1 MSGRSGAIPARR
13 DGPAVF
19 RDTLSAMQHLIE
31 TQQFDRNALERLFK
45 LATSLENTRDES
57 LKGKILASL
66 FYEPSTRTR
75 LSFES
80 AMMRLGGNVLSME
93 NASESSSAT
102 KGETIEDT
110 IRIVDNY
117 ADVIILRHPEAGAS
131 ERAAAVSE
139 VPVVNAGDG
148 TGQHPTQAFLDL
160 YTIQREIGRTDNFS
174 IAFVGNLKYY
184 RSARSLSYLLGK
196 YDGIKMTFVSAP
208 ELAIKDDIKSYLREH
223 NVSFEETT
231 DLASAMKSVD
241 VVYQT
246 RMQKEW
252 MSDDEYTRLKDQYV
266 ITRAMTDSMKD
277 GAILIHP
284 LPRAGEIAPEVDDSP
299 HAVYFKQAGYGVLVR
314 MALLKTIL
322 GA

>member
-1 MSGRSGAIPARR
+1 
-13 DGPAVF
+13 
-19 RDTLSAMQHLIE
+19 MQHLIE
-31 TQQFDRNALERLFK
+31 TQQFDREALSRLFE
-45 LATSLENTRDES
+45 LATELEKKRDES
-57 LKGKILASL
+57 LKGKILAAL

-93 NASESSSAT
+93 NASESSSST

-117 ADVIILRHPEAGAS
+117 ADVIILRHPEKGAS
-131 ERAAAVSE
+131 ERAAQVSE
-139 VPVVNAGDG
+139 VPIINAGDG

-160 YTIQREIGRTDNFS
+160 YTIQREIGRTDDFHV
-174 IAFVGNLKYY
+174 AFVGNLKYY
-184 RSARSLSYLLGK
+184 RSARSLAYLLSK
-196 YDGIKMTFVSAP
+196 FNNIKMTFVSAP
-208 ELAIKDDIKSYLREH
+208 ELRIKDDIKEH
-223 NVSFEETT
+223 LKEHRVVFEETDDIT
-231 DLASAMKSVD
+231 AAMATVD

-252 MSDDEYTRLKDQYV
+252 MSEDEYVRLKDQYI
-266 ITRAMTDSMKD
+266 ITRPMTDLMKR
-277 GAILIHP
+277 GSILIHP
-284 LPRAGEIAPEVDDSP
+284 LPRAGEITPEVDDSP

-322 GA
+322 SGG

>member
-1 MSGRSGAIPARR
+1 MK
-13 DGPAVF
+13 
-19 RDTLSAMQHLIE
+19 HLVE
-31 TQQFDRNALERLFK
+31 TQQFDREDLQKLFE
-45 LATSLENTRDES
+45 LASSLEGKRDES
-57 LKGKILASL
+57 LRGKILASL

-93 NASESSSAT
+93 NASESSSST

-117 ADVIILRHPEAGAS
+117 ADIIVMRHPEAGAA
-131 ERAAAVSE
+131 ERAAKVSE
-139 VPVVNAGDG
+139 VPVINGGDG

-160 YTIQREIGRTDNFS
+160 YTIQREIGRTDDFH

-184 RSARSLSYLLGK
+184 RSARSLAYLLSK
-196 YDGIKMTFVSAP
+196 YNNVKMTFVSAP
-208 ELAIKDDIKSYLREH
+208 ELSMKDDIKEH
-223 NVSFEETT
+223 LKEKGVQFAETE
-231 DLASAMKSVD
+231 DLDAAMKEAD

-252 MSDDEYTRLKDQYV
+252 MTEDEFARLSKQFT
-266 ITRAMTDSMKD
+266 ITRAMTDDMKD

-284 LPRAGEIAPEVDDSP
+284 LPRAGEIEAEVDESP
-299 HAVYFKQAGYGVLVR
+299 HAVYFKQAEYGVLVR
-314 MALLKTIL
+314 MALLKTLL
-322 GA
+322 GV

>member
-1 MSGRSGAIPARR
+1 
-13 DGPAVF
+13 
-19 RDTLSAMQHLIE
+19 MQHLIE
-31 TQQFDRNALERLFK
+31 TQQFDR
-45 LATSLENTRDES
+45 ES
-57 LKGKILASL
+57 LKKLFALATKLEGKRDVTFHGKIMASL

-80 AMMRLGGNVLSME
+80 AMYRLGGHVLSME

-117 ADVIILRHPEAGAS
+117 ADVIVLRHPEAGAA
-131 ERAAAVSE
+131 ERAAKVSD
-139 VPVVNAGDG
+139 VPVINAGDG

-160 YTIQREIGRTDNFS
+160 YTIQREIGRTDDFH

-184 RSARSLSYLLGK
+184 RSARSLAYLLGK
-196 YDGIKMTFVSAP
+196 YKNIHMTFVSAP
-208 ELAIKDDIKSYLREH
+208 ELRIKKDIKDYLKEKNVDFDETDDITA
-223 NVSFEETT
+223 V
-231 DLASAMKSVD
+231 MKKAD

-252 MSDDEYTRLKDQYV
+252 MSKEEFKRLGRQYT
-266 ITRAMTDSMKD
+266 ITRPMTDTMKK

-299 HAVYFKQAGYGVLVR
+299 HAVYFKQAGYGVLIR
-314 MALLKTIL
+314 MALLKTL
-322 GA
+322 LQ

>member
-1 MSGRSGAIPARR
+1 
-13 DGPAVF
+13 
-19 RDTLSAMQHLIE
+19 MQHLTE
-31 TQQFDRNALERLFK
+31 TQQFDRAALEKLFS
-45 LATSLENTRDES
+45 LATSLEGKRDES
-57 LKGKILASL
+57 FRGKILASL

-80 AMMRLGGNVLSME
+80 AMLRLGGNVLSME
-93 NASESSSAT
+93 NASESSSST

-131 ERAAAVSE
+131 ARAAAVSD
-139 VPVVNAGDG
+139 VPIINAGDG
-148 TGQHPTQAFLDL
+148 IGQHPTQAFLDL
-160 YTIQREIGRTDNFS
+160 YTIQREIGRTDDFH

-184 RSARSLSYLLGK
+184 RSARSLAYLLSK
-196 YDGIKMTFVSAP
+196 YNNIHMTFVSAP
-208 ELAIKDDIKSYLREH
+208 ELAMKEDIKTHLTEH
-223 NVSFEETT
+223 GVKFDEIT
-231 DLASAMKSVD
+231 DLAAAMKVAD

-252 MSDDEYTRLKDQYV
+252 LSDDEYARLKDQFI
-266 ITRAMTDSMKD
+266 ITRPMTDEMKA
-277 GAILIHP
+277 GSILIHP
-284 LPRAGEIAPEVDDSP
+284 LPRAGEIELAVDDSP

>member
-1 MSGRSGAIPARR
+1 MYNPS
-13 DGPAVF
+13 
-19 RDTLSAMQHLIE
+19 LMQHLIE
-31 TQQFDRNALERLFK
+31 TQQFDRAALEDLFA
-45 LATSLENTRDES
+45 LATSLEGKREES
-57 LKGKILASL
+57 CKGKILASL

-80 AMMRLGGNVLSME
+80 SMLRLGGNVISME

-110 IRIVDNY
+110 VRIVDNY
-117 ADVIILRHPEAGAS
+117 ADIIILRHPEAGAS
-131 ERAAAVSE
+131 ERAAKVSE
-139 VPVVNAGDG
+139 VPVINAGDG

-160 YTIQREIGRTDNFS
+160 YTIKREIGRTDDFH

-196 YDGIKMTFVSAP
+196 YRNVHMTFVSAP
-208 ELAIKDDIKSYLREH
+208 ELQMKDDIKQHLREN
-223 NVSFEETT
+223 NVTFDETD
-231 DLASAMKSVD
+231 DLAGAMKQAD

-252 MSDDEYTRLKDQYV
+252 LTEDEYKRLKDGYI
-266 ITRAMTDSMKD
+266 ITRPMTDSMKE
-277 GAILIHP
+277 GSILIHP

-314 MALLKTIL
+314 MALLKKL
-322 GA
+322 LAA

>member
-1 MSGRSGAIPARR
+1 
-13 DGPAVF
+13 
-19 RDTLSAMQHLIE
+19 MQHLIE
-31 TQQFDRNALERLFK
+31 TQQFDREDLEKLFALS
-45 LATSLENTRDES
+45 TSLEGKRDES
-57 LKGKILASL
+57 LKGLIMASL

-80 AMMRLGGNVLSME
+80 AMLRLGGNVLSME

-117 ADVIILRHPEAGAS
+117 ADVIVLRHPEAGAS
-131 ERAAAVSE
+131 ERAAKVSE
-139 VPVVNAGDG
+139 VPIINGGDG

-160 YTIQREIGRTDNFS
+160 YTINREIGRTDDFH

-184 RSARSLSYLLGK
+184 RSARSLAYLLSK
-196 YDGIKMTFVSAP
+196 YRNVKMTFVSAP
-208 ELAIKDDIKSYLREH
+208 ELAMRDDIKEHLRENQVH
-223 NVSFEETT
+223 FEETA
-231 DLASAMKSVD
+231 DLASVMAVAD

-252 MSDDEYTRLKDQYV
+252 LSESEYKRLKDGYV
-266 ITRAMTDSMKD
+266 ITRPMTDHMKE

-314 MALLKTIL
+314 MALLKTL
-322 GA
+322 LLR

>member
-1 MSGRSGAIPARR
+1 
-13 DGPAVF
+13 
-19 RDTLSAMQHLIE
+19 MQHLVE
-31 TQQFDRNALERLFK
+31 TQQFDREALERLFA
-45 LATSLENTRDES
+45 LATSLQDTRDES

-139 VPVVNAGDG
+139 VPVINAGDG

-160 YTIQREIGRTDNFS
+160 YTIQREIGRTDDFR

-184 RSARSLSYLLGK
+184 RSARSLAYLLGK
-196 YDGIKMTFVSAP
+196 YNNITMTFVSAP
-208 ELAIKDDIKSYLREH
+208 ELAMKDDIKSYLRER
-223 NVSFEETT
+223 NVTFEETS
-231 DLASAMKSVD
+231 DLGAAMKVAD

-252 MSDDEYTRLKDQYV
+252 MSADEYSRLKDQYA
-266 ITRAMTDSMKD
+266 ITRPMTDVMKE

-314 MALLKTIL
+314 MALLKTL
-322 GA
+322 LH